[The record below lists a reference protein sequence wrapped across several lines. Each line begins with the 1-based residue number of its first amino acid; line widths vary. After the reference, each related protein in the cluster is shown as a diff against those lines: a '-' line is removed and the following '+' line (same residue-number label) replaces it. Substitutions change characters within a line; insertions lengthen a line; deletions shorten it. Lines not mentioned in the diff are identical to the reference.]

1 MKATKV
7 TSTKLLEVS
16 NKLSADLTE
25 LIVSSPDMVAKSLH
39 NYISFQNNSN
49 HHASWLVKQKDFA
62 EKLISRLRK
71 GEQLEDLKW
80 IAGSLI
86 SAENFE
92 IFVHGDF
99 ESLPDGDLLDPWTTL
114 AAVLP
119 GRLRFKNLN

>member
-1 MKATKV
+1 MIV
-7 TSTKLLEVS
+7 
-16 NKLSADLTE
+16 
-25 LIVSSPDMVAKSLH
+25 LINWLACVLAV
-39 NYISFQNNSN
+39 IQ
-49 HHASWLVKQKDFA
+49 HASWLVKQKDFA

-71 GEQLEDLKW
+71 GEQLADLKW